1 MAYYSGAAND
11 MAALRSALIGA
22 CVAEGWTLTG
32 DILSKGTMFCRTVIF
47 NGSLQITGGTGIGA
61 GSTLAGASSRSC
73 HVLGTG
79 NLAVTWPAAYEIF
92 VFPTEV
98 FLVVRFSV
106 DRYQWCAFGQSDIAL
121 PGTGMW
127 FAATAGMQAS
137 TGIALTVTSSSTV
150 HPSGL
155 PFWAAYNS
163 DGPDN
168 CRIHHGF
175 DGAGW
180 SSGSDLIGISYNASE
195 LISLLPNTWNSEA
208 VLLPIRAFITRPS
221 SKLSLALELIN
232 ARFTRVDNHEPG
244 EVITF
249 GSERWK
255 IFPGYRKDVVN
266 RNGGTNIQH
275 SGTFG
280 WAVRYEGP

>member
-32 DILSKGTMFCRTVIF
+32 DILSKGTMFCRTALNF
-47 NGSLQITGGTGIGA
+47 GSLQIQGGTGVGA
-61 GSTLAGASSRSC
+61 GNTLVGASSRSC
-73 HVLGTG
+73 HVLGSG

-106 DRYQWCAFGQSDIAL
+106 DRYQWCAFGQSAIAL

-127 FAATAGMQAS
+127 FTATAAMFAATGLSLAINSGN
-137 TGIALTVTSSSTV
+137 TTYT
-150 HPSGL
+150 PGL
-155 PFWAAYNS
+155 PFWTSYNS
-163 DGPDN
+163 DGADS
-168 CRIHHGF
+168 CRIHHGL
-175 DGAGW
+175 DGASW
-180 SSGSDLIGISYNASE
+180 STGSDLIGITHSASE

-208 VLLPIRAFITRPS
+208 VLLPIRAYMTRPS
-221 SKLSLALELIN
+221 SKLSLVLELIN
-232 ARFTRVDNHEPG
+232 ARFTRIDNHEPG

-255 IFPGYRKDVVN
+255 IFPGYRKDAVN
-266 RNGGTNIQH
+266 RNGGNNIQH
-275 SGTFG
+275 TGTFG

>member
-1 MAYYSGAAND
+1 

-47 NGSLQITGGTGIGA
+47 NGSLQIQGGTGIGA

-121 PGTGMW
+121 LGTGMW
-127 FAATAGMQAS
+127 FAATASMQAS
-137 TGIALTVTSSSTV
+137 SGLGLGINTGNTSQ
-150 HPSGL
+150 PPGL
-155 PFWAAYNS
+155 PFWYGYNS
-163 DGPDN
+163 DGADN
-168 CRIHHGF
+168 CRIHHGL
-175 DGAGW
+175 DGGGW
-180 SSGSDLIGISYNASE
+180 STGADLIGITTSASE
-195 LISLLPNTWNSEA
+195 LIQLLPNTWNSEA
-208 VLLPIRAFITRPS
+208 VLLPVRAYITRPS

-232 ARFTRVDNHEPG
+232 ARFTRIDNHEPG

-266 RNGGTNIQH
+266 RNGGNNIQH
-275 SGTFG
+275 TGTFG